1 MELTTQGV
9 VHSEDKLTIKQSLF
23 FGLQSLLACN
33 LFLGPI
39 VLIGIMKLELGV
51 AAGLITAT
59 FFACG
64 VATLLQAGFFLRFQ
78 VVQGMTFL
86 IIGAAVTIAMKAGFP
101 TLVGSFMVSSVVLM
115 IIGVTG
121 LYSKII
127 KWFLPGLVAGTVI
140 TLIGV
145 ALMPITFNSILS
157 LPGSTGINF
166 LEAFV
171 TFAAFI
177 VFMRLAHIKSAV
189 GKYLGLGS
197 VIYAI
202 IVGTVFAG
210 FFGHVNFGPVAN
222 APWIAIPKLMP
233 YGLPKFDLNTCVVMS
248 ILMVLVMVESLG
260 TWFTYTAMSGEKLD
274 EKRINRGVLGEGLG
288 CFIGSFFGA
297 LPVTSY
303 ASNAGVLAVTKVF
316 SRHAAIG
323 AGAIAVVM
331 ALCPKLMYV
340 IALVPSSV
348 IWGVYAVICVAVLMS
363 GWSSLRSYPLTERNY
378 LVIGISILTTIGS
391 GLLPMPLIMS
401 LPPLLGYMLS
411 STICVGALTAIFMN
425 LVLREKPEDRPIGE
439 TASEEAPAAASAPE
453 VAGAN

>member
-1 MELTTQGV
+1 MENTGQLTI
-9 VHSEDKLTIKQSLF
+9 HSEDKLSIKQSLF

-39 VLIGIMKLELGV
+39 VIIAILKLDLGM

-64 VATLLQAGFFLRFQ
+64 VATLLQAGLFLRFQ

-86 IIGAAVTIAMKAGFP
+86 IIGAAVSIAMKAGFP
-101 TLVGSFMVSSVVLM
+101 TLVGSFIVATIVLM

-121 LYSKII
+121 VFSKII
-127 KWFLPGLVAGTVI
+127 KWFVPGLVAGTVI
-140 TLIGV
+140 TIIGI
-145 ALMPITFNSILS
+145 ALMPITFNSILGI
-157 LPGSTGINF
+157 PGKTGINF

-171 TFAAFI
+171 TFVAFI
-177 VFMRLAHIKSAV
+177 LFMRLAHLKTPIA
-189 GKYLGLGS
+189 KYIGLGS

-202 IVGTVFAG
+202 IVGTIVAG
-210 FFGHVNFGPVAN
+210 FFGHVDFGPVAK

-233 YGLPKFDLNTCVVMS
+233 YGMPKFDLNTCVVMT
-248 ILMVLVMVESLG
+248 ILMILVMVESTG

-288 CFIGSFFGA
+288 CFIGAFFGA

-303 ASNAGVLAVTKVF
+303 ASNAGVLAVTRVF
-316 SRHAAIG
+316 SRHAALG
-323 AGAIAVVM
+323 AGVIAIVM
-331 ALCPKLMYV
+331 AFCPKLMYV

-348 IWGVYAVICVAVLMS
+348 IWGIYAVICVAVVMS
-363 GWSSLRSYPLTERNY
+363 GWASLKDYPMTERNY
-378 LVIGISILTTIGS
+378 LVIGVSILTTIGA

-411 STICVGALTAIFMN
+411 STICVGALTAIIMN
-425 LVLREKPEDRPIGE
+425 KILPEKAEDRPVSAN
-439 TASEEAPAAASAPE
+439 ASEESATPV
-453 VAGAN
+453 VAEMADAN